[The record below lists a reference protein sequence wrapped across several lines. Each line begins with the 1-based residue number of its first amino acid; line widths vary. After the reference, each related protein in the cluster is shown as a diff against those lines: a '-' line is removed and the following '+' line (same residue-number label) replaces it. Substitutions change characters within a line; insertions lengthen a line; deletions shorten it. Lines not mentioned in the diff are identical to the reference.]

1 MDGDS
6 FNLYMKADDIYKD
19 IAEDVETRFD
29 TSNCELVQP
38 LPKGKKI
45 IWINESWIRWKNHDK
60 SCWVNYGLSL

>member
-19 IAEDVETRFD
+19 LAEDVETRFD
-29 TSNCELVQP
+29 TSNYELVQP

-45 IWINESWIRWKNHDK
+45 IWINES
-60 SCWVNYGLSL
+60 